1 MALSGRVGILTGLRY
16 RGKQGMLNWILH
28 RITGLGIVFLVGT
41 HVVAAF
47 FLQHIG
53 DNVSARITA
62 IYESRPTQ
70 LVVYFCVLFHALN
83 GARVAVMDLFPRLI
97 RYERELT
104 WLQWGIFIPAYGL
117 PAFFLLQAALTG
129 QA

>member
-117 PAFFLLQAALTG
+117 PAFFLLQAALIG

>member
-104 WLQWGIFIPAYGL
+104 WLQWGIFIPAYSL

>member
-1 MALSGRVGILTGLRY
+1 MAVSRGVGILAGLRY

-28 RITGLGIVFLVGT
+28 RLTGLGIVFFVGT

-47 FLQHIG
+47 FLQQLG
-53 DNVSARITA
+53 DDLSARITA

-70 LVVYFCVLFHALN
+70 LVVYFCILFHALN
-83 GARVAVMDLFPRLI
+83 GARLALMDFFPRLL

-117 PAFFLLQAALTG
+117 PAFFLLQAALAG